1 MPLDQAEAN
10 RLLNAAL
17 GLAAYTAPTTPMRV
31 RLLSAMGTATVNG
44 TELVNSGGSTYAVQT
59 LTTTTVIPT
68 TATAGA
74 IANSGTVPTITFAN
88 LPAITILGIEIID
101 STAVTPRRS
110 MYGPLTV
117 SKTVALGD
125 SVAFAASQL
134 ALSMA

>member
-31 RLLSAMGTATVNG
+31 RLVSANGSPTANG
-44 TELVNSGGSTYAVQT
+44 TELVNAGGSTYAMQT
-59 LTTTTVIPT
+59 LATTTVIPT

-74 IANSGTVPTITFAN
+74 IANSGTTPTVTFAN
-88 LPAITILGIEIID
+88 LPAATIVGIEVVD
-101 STAVTPRRS
+101 SAGTPRRS